1 LQASAVR
8 VKANLFRPSLCELQL
23 RKQRTATPV
32 TGGAVMTNKEL
43 AQLPQQDPT
52 ERTNETLKK
61 RQAKSGKHEA
71 CELTDEQLA
80 DLVSRLLGP
89 EEEWDDAA
97 AEFVLEVYGIDPT
110 TAGSYVKKML
120 ENIIRQKQEQGERPS
135 QMLLDILKTFEAA
148 QLKQP

>member
-1 LQASAVR
+1 
-8 VKANLFRPSLCELQL
+8 
-23 RKQRTATPV
+23 
-32 TGGAVMTNKEL
+32 MTNKEL
-43 AQLPQQDPT
+43 AQLPQQADPP

-80 DLVSRLLGP
+80 DLVIRLLSP
-89 EEEWDDAA
+89 EEEWDDDA

-120 ENIIRQKQEQGERPS
+120 ENIIRQKQELGERPS